1 MLGRRFRLLW
11 LGGLLAA
18 LQFAPGSAS
27 AAAPEPYDPWPGLV
41 QDIFDNRAMEDGA
54 GVIAIEMPYRAED
67 AAIVPVTLRTILPA
81 GDARRV
87 VAITLVIDQNPA
99 PMAARFELGQDAVV
113 SQISTR
119 VRVNNYTDV
128 HAVAEL
134 SDGRLYVAKT
144 YVKAS
149 GGCSAPAAKNA
160 DEAKGKLGQMRFRQF
175 TKFNDGPAS
184 GAREAQIMVGHPNNS
199 GLQMDQVTQLY
210 VPAFFVN
217 ELQVSQD
224 DRLILKMVGG
234 ISISEDPN
242 IRFTYVPNGAKHV
255 HVEAKDTEGHLFQNE
270 WKVEDPAI

>member
-1 MLGRRFRLLW
+1 MLGRRFRLLC
-11 LGGLLAA
+11 LGGLLVA
-18 LQFAPGSAS
+18 LQLAPGLAS

-54 GVIAIEMPYRAED
+54 GVLAIEMPYRAED
-67 AAIVPVTLRTILPA
+67 AAIVPVTLRTTLPA

-99 PMAARFELGQDAVV
+99 PMAARFELGQDSSV

-134 SDGRLYVAKT
+134 SDGKLYVAKA

-160 DEAKGKLGQMRFRQF
+160 DEAQGKLGQMRFRQF
-175 TKFNDGPAS
+175 TKSSEGPAS

-224 DRLILKMVGG
+224 DKLILKMVGG

-242 IRFTYVPNGAKHV
+242 IRFTYVPDGAKRV
-255 HVEAKDTEGHLFQNE
+255 HVEAKDTEGHLFQGE